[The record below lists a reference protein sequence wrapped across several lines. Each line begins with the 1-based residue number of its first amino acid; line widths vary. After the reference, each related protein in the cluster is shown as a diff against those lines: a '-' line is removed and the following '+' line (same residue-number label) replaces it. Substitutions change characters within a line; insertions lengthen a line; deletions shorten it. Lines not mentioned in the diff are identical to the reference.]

1 MILQHFWAKT
11 GLRGQFVFL
20 FLLISLVPLII
31 VSLLAYYYGVSALEN
46 TIGENLGQ
54 IAKEKL
60 VRADR
65 SILDRLSKIVPYIE
79 SLAPAVSQ
87 ANGKNSSELPLTVV
101 LLQINNELKDDI
113 RQLEGYAG
121 SYSKV
126 IITNLHRQ
134 VIQASNSSLYLQE
147 IHSDWWAMA
156 YNNGYGY
163 DQVGDVQYN
172 QETQH
177 HFLPATLPIRD
188 SKNQVVGILHVEI
201 TLPELSDLVEKT
213 GPEDG
218 VESDIQV
225 AIIDKTGKVISASPE
240 NNYSFGDDIEMSHA
254 AMKAINA
261 AKGSDEYYGYEMEE
275 EAEQISDLETHETM
289 KGEKK
294 VYGWARTRMWESNH
308 LLRDAQGNQNFEKW
322 TVLVSLPA
330 SIAFS
335 GITILTRQ
343 ILIFTMVICILI
355 IPIALIFSQRI
366 VTPIMRV
373 AIAARAI
380 GHGEFDQEIPIT
392 TNDEVGILAAEFN
405 AMRQNLKSAV
415 EKLMAEEKKMTAVV
429 DGLAEGLILV
439 DSKDHI
445 LHINPAAEYIL
456 EIEVPNSG
464 EVLTKVVE
472 DDQLTKIFKENK
484 DLIAENQVATSE
496 VTLNHKKDGQT
507 ILRVIAT
514 AFLDEVGDVL
524 GTVYL
529 FQDITRDKEID
540 QMKSDFIS
548 LVSHELRTPLTS
560 IIGFVSFILDGKTG
574 TINEKQR
581 DSLMRVH
588 RQSKRL
594 AALINDLLDIS
605 RIEAGRIEMKRE
617 PTSILEI
624 AKQRFDEIKP
634 QADEKSLQFS
644 LIAPDS
650 LPLTCGDG
658 ERIGQVLINLMGN
671 AIKFTPEKGR
681 VVLKLKSDGKII
693 HVEVIDNG
701 FGVPVENRQKVFEK
715 FYQHGD
721 IHTRQEGGTGLGLS
735 IAKSIVEVHGG
746 RIWVDD
752 GEGGRGSNFQFVLP
766 LVEIGDGETV

>member
-1 MILQHFWAKT
+1 MILQRLRAKT
-11 GLRGQFVFL
+11 GLRSQFVFL

-31 VSLLAYYYGVSALEN
+31 VSLLAYYYGVRALEN

-60 VRADR
+60 VQADR
-65 SILDRLSKIVPYIE
+65 SILDRLTNILSYIE
-79 SLAPAVSQ
+79 SIAPVVSQ
-87 ANGKNSSELPLTVV
+87 ANGNNSSELPLTVV

-121 SYSKV
+121 SQSKI

-134 VIQASNSSLYLQE
+134 IIQASNSSLYLQE
-147 IHSDWWAMA
+147 IDSDWWVTT

-163 DQVGDVQYN
+163 DQVGNVQYN
-172 QETQH
+172 QKTRL
-177 HFLPATLPIRD
+177 HFLPTSLPIRN
-188 SKNQVVGILHVEI
+188 SKGQVVGILHAEI
-201 TLPELSDLVEKT
+201 TLPELSDLVKKI

-225 AIIDKTGKVISASPE
+225 AIIDKTGKVISASRE

-275 EAEQISDLETHETM
+275 EVEQINDLETNETI

-294 VYGWARTRMWESNH
+294 VYGWARTRAWENNS
-308 LLRDAQGNQNFEKW
+308 LLREARGDRNFEKW

-343 ILIFTMVICILI
+343 ILIFTMIISILI
-355 IPIALIFSQRI
+355 IPIALFFSQRI
-366 VTPIMRV
+366 VTPIMQV
-373 AIAARAI
+373 ATAARAI

-392 TNDEVGILAAEFN
+392 TNDEVGILATEFN

-429 DGLAEGLILV
+429 NGLAEGLILV

-445 LHINPAAEYIL
+445 LHINPAAEHIL
-456 EIEVPNSG
+456 EIEEPNS
-464 EVLTKVVE
+464 EEILAKVIE
-472 DDQLTKIFKENK
+472 NDQLAKIFKEDK
-484 DLIAENQVATSE
+484 ELISENQVATSE
-496 VTLNHKKDGQT
+496 VTLNHKKDGQMV
-507 ILRVIAT
+507 LRVIST
-514 AFLDEVGDVL
+514 AFLDEVGEVL

-529 FQDITRDKEID
+529 FQNITRDKEID

-574 TINEKQR
+574 TINEKQH
-581 DSLMRVH
+581 DSLVRVH

-605 RIEAGRIEMKRE
+605 RIEAGRIEIKRE

-624 AKQRFDEIKP
+624 TKQRFDEIKP
-634 QADEKSLQFS
+634 QADEKELKFS
-644 LIAPDS
+644 LIVPDS
-650 LPLTCGDG
+650 LPLIFGDE
-658 ERIGQVLINLMGN
+658 ERIGQILTNLMGN

-681 VVLKLKSDGKII
+681 VAVKLKSDGKII
-693 HVEVIDNG
+693 HVEVIDDG
-701 FGVPVENRQKVFEK
+701 FGVPIENRQKVFEK

-721 IHTRQEGGTGLGLS
+721 IHTRQQGGTGLGLS

-766 LVEIGDGETV
+766 LVDIDEGATM

>member
-1 MILQHFWAKT
+1 MIFQRLRAKA

-20 FLLISLVPLII
+20 FLLISLIPLII

-60 VRADR
+60 VQADR
-65 SILDRLSKIVPYIE
+65 SLLDRLSSIESYIE
-79 SLAPAVSQ
+79 SIASAVSQ
-87 ANGKNSSELPLTVV
+87 ANGSNSSELPLTVV

-121 SYSKV
+121 PSSEI

-134 VIQASNSSLYLQE
+134 VIQSSNSSLYLQN
-147 IHSDWWAMA
+147 ISDDWWAEA
-156 YNNGYGY
+156 YNNNYGY
-163 DQVGDVQYN
+163 DRIGDVQYN
-172 QETQH
+172 QENH
-177 HFLPATLPIRD
+177 LHFLPIALPIRD
-188 SKNQVVGILHVEI
+188 SKSQIVGILQAKI
-201 TLPELSDLVEKT
+201 TLPELSVLVEKI
-213 GPEDG
+213 GPEDE

-225 AIIDKTGKVISASPE
+225 VIIDKTGKVVSAPRES
-240 NNYSFGDDIEMSHA
+240 NYNFGDDIEMSHA

-261 AKGSDEYYGYEMEE
+261 AKGNDEYYGYEMEE
-275 EAEQISDLETHETM
+275 ETEQISDLETNERI

-294 VYGWARTRMWESNH
+294 VYGWARTRTWEGSR
-308 LLRDAQGNQNFEKW
+308 LLPDALGGRNFEKW

-330 SIAFS
+330 SVAFS
-335 GITILTRQ
+335 GITILTKQ
-343 ILIFTMVICILI
+343 ILMFTLVICIVI

-373 AIAARAI
+373 AVAARAI

-415 EKLMAEEKKMTAVV
+415 GKLMAEEKKMTAVV
-429 DGLAEGLILV
+429 NGLAEGLILV
-439 DSKDHI
+439 DSENHI

-456 EIEVPNSG
+456 DIDARSSEKE
-464 EVLTKVVE
+464 LTQIIE
-472 DDQLTKIFKENK
+472 DDQLTKIFRENK
-484 DLIAENQVATSE
+484 DLIADNQVATSE
-496 VTLNHKKDGQT
+496 VTITHKKDGKT

-529 FQDITRDKEID
+529 FQNITRDKEID

-560 IIGFVSFILDGKTG
+560 IIGFVSFILDGKAG

-581 DSLMRVH
+581 DSLMRVY

-605 RIEAGRIEMKRE
+605 RIEAGRIEMKKE
-617 PTSILEI
+617 PTSVLEI
-624 AKQRFDEIKP
+624 IKQRFDEIKP

-650 LPLTCGDG
+650 LPLTYGDG

-681 VVLKLKSDGKII
+681 VVVKLKSDGKII
-693 HVEVIDNG
+693 HVEVIDDG
-701 FGVPVENRQKVFEK
+701 FGVPIENRQKVFEK
-715 FYQHGD
+715 FYQHDD
-721 IHTRQEGGTGLGLS
+721 IHTRQQGGTGLGLS

-766 LVEIGDGETV
+766 LVEMGYGATV

>member
-1 MILQHFWAKT
+1 MILQRLRAKT
-11 GLRGQFVFL
+11 GLRSQFVFL

-31 VSLLAYYYGVSALEN
+31 VSLLAYYYGVRALEN

-60 VRADR
+60 VQADR
-65 SILDRLSKIVPYIE
+65 SILDRLTNILSYIE
-79 SLAPAVSQ
+79 SIAPVVSQ
-87 ANGKNSSELPLTVV
+87 ANGNNSSELPLTVV

-121 SYSKV
+121 SQSKI

-134 VIQASNSSLYLQE
+134 IIQASNSSLYLQE
-147 IHSDWWAMA
+147 IDSDWWVTT

-163 DQVGDVQYN
+163 DQVGNVQYN
-172 QETQH
+172 QKTRL
-177 HFLPATLPIRD
+177 HFLPTSLPIRN
-188 SKNQVVGILHVEI
+188 SKGQVVGILHAEI
-201 TLPELSDLVEKT
+201 TLPELSDLVKKI

-225 AIIDKTGKVISASPE
+225 AIIDKTGKVISASRE

-275 EAEQISDLETHETM
+275 EVEQINDLETNETI

-294 VYGWARTRMWESNH
+294 VYGWARTRTWENNS
-308 LLRDAQGNQNFEKW
+308 LLREAQGDRNFEKW

-343 ILIFTMVICILI
+343 ILIFTMIISILI
-355 IPIALIFSQRI
+355 IPIALFFSQRI
-366 VTPIMRV
+366 VTPIMQV
-373 AIAARAI
+373 ATAARAI

-392 TNDEVGILAAEFN
+392 TNDEVGILATEFN

-429 DGLAEGLILV
+429 NGLAEGLILV
-439 DSKDHI
+439 DSKDLI

-456 EIEVPNSG
+456 EIEEPNSE
-464 EVLTKVVE
+464 EVLAKVIE
-472 DDQLTKIFKENK
+472 NDQLAKIFKEDK
-484 DLIAENQVATSE
+484 ELISENQVATSE
-496 VTLNHKKDGQT
+496 VTLNHKKDGQMV
-507 ILRVIAT
+507 LRVIST
-514 AFLDEVGDVL
+514 AFLDEVGEVL
-524 GTVYL
+524 GTVYS
-529 FQDITRDKEID
+529 FQNITRDKEID

-581 DSLMRVH
+581 DSLVRVH

-605 RIEAGRIEMKRE
+605 RIEAGRIEIKRE

-624 AKQRFDEIKP
+624 TKQRFDEIKP
-634 QADEKSLQFS
+634 QADEKELKFS
-644 LIAPDS
+644 LIVPDS
-650 LPLTCGDG
+650 LPLIFGDE
-658 ERIGQVLINLMGN
+658 ERIGQILTNLMGN

-681 VVLKLKSDGKII
+681 VAVKLKSDGKII
-693 HVEVIDNG
+693 HVEVIDDG
-701 FGVPVENRQKVFEK
+701 FGVPIENRQKVFEK

-721 IHTRQEGGTGLGLS
+721 IHTRQQGGTGLGLS

-766 LVEIGDGETV
+766 LVDIDEGATM

>member
-1 MILQHFWAKT
+1 MILQRLRAKT
-11 GLRGQFVFL
+11 GLRSQFVFL

-31 VSLLAYYYGVSALEN
+31 VSLLAYYYGVRALEN

-60 VRADR
+60 VQADR
-65 SILDRLSKIVPYIE
+65 SILDRLTNILSYIE
-79 SLAPAVSQ
+79 SIAPVVSQ
-87 ANGKNSSELPLTVV
+87 ANGNNSSELPLTVV

-121 SYSKV
+121 SQSKI

-134 VIQASNSSLYLQE
+134 IIQASNSSLYLQE
-147 IHSDWWAMA
+147 IDSDWWVTT

-163 DQVGDVQYN
+163 DQVGNVQYN
-172 QETQH
+172 QKTRL
-177 HFLPATLPIRD
+177 HFLPTSLPIRN
-188 SKNQVVGILHVEI
+188 SKGQVVGILHAEI
-201 TLPELSDLVEKT
+201 TLPELSDLVKKI

-225 AIIDKTGKVISASPE
+225 AIIDKTGKVISASRE

-275 EAEQISDLETHETM
+275 EVEQINDLETNETI

-294 VYGWARTRMWESNH
+294 VYGWARTRTWENNS
-308 LLRDAQGNQNFEKW
+308 LLREAQGDQNFEKW

-343 ILIFTMVICILI
+343 ILIFTMIISILI
-355 IPIALIFSQRI
+355 IPIALFFSQRI
-366 VTPIMRV
+366 VTPIMQV
-373 AIAARAI
+373 ATAARAI

-392 TNDEVGILAAEFN
+392 TNDEVGILATEFN

-429 DGLAEGLILV
+429 NGLAEGLILV

-456 EIEVPNSG
+456 EIEEPNSE
-464 EVLTKVVE
+464 EVLAKVIE
-472 DDQLTKIFKENK
+472 NDQLATIFKEDK
-484 DLIAENQVATSE
+484 ELISENQVATSE
-496 VTLNHKKDGQT
+496 VTLNHKKDGQMV
-507 ILRVIAT
+507 LRVIST
-514 AFLDEVGDVL
+514 AFLDEVGEVL
-524 GTVYL
+524 GTVYS
-529 FQDITRDKEID
+529 FQNITRDKEID

-574 TINEKQR
+574 TINEKQH
-581 DSLMRVH
+581 DSLVRVH

-605 RIEAGRIEMKRE
+605 RIEAGRIEIKRE

-624 AKQRFDEIKP
+624 TKQRFDEIKP
-634 QADEKSLQFS
+634 QADEKELKFS
-644 LIAPDS
+644 LIVPDS
-650 LPLTCGDG
+650 LPLIFGDE
-658 ERIGQVLINLMGN
+658 ERIGQILTNLMGN

-681 VVLKLKSDGKII
+681 VAVKLKSDGKII
-693 HVEVIDNG
+693 HVEVIDDG
-701 FGVPVENRQKVFEK
+701 FGVPIENRQKVFEK

-721 IHTRQEGGTGLGLS
+721 IHTRQQGGTGLGLS

-766 LVEIGDGETV
+766 LVDIDEGATM

>member
-1 MILQHFWAKT
+1 MILQRLRAKT

-60 VRADR
+60 VQADR
-65 SILDRLSKIVPYIE
+65 SILDRLTNIVSYIE
-79 SLAPAVSQ
+79 SIAPAVSQ
-87 ANGKNSSELPLTVV
+87 ANGNNSSELPLTVV

-121 SYSKV
+121 SQSKI

-134 VIQASNSSLYLQE
+134 IIQASNSSLYLQE
-147 IHSDWWAMA
+147 IHNDWWVTA

-163 DQVGDVQYN
+163 DHIEDVQYN
-172 QETQH
+172 QETQL
-177 HFLPATLPIRD
+177 HFLPTNLPIRN
-188 SKNQVVGILHVEI
+188 SKGQVVGILHAEI
-201 TLPELSDLVEKT
+201 TLPELSDLVKKI

-225 AIIDKTGKVISASPE
+225 AIIDKTGKVISASRE

-275 EAEQISDLETHETM
+275 EVEQINDLETNETI

-294 VYGWARTRMWESNH
+294 VYGWARTRTWENNS
-308 LLRDAQGNQNFEKW
+308 LLQEAQGDRNFEKW

-343 ILIFTMVICILI
+343 ILIFTMVISILI

-366 VTPIMRV
+366 VTPIMQV
-373 AIAARAI
+373 ATAARAI

-392 TNDEVGILAAEFN
+392 TNDEVGILATEFN

-429 DGLAEGLILV
+429 NGLAEGLVLV

-445 LHINPAAEYIL
+445 LHINPAAEHIL
-456 EIEVPNSG
+456 EIEAPNSE
-464 EVLTKVVE
+464 EVLAKVIE
-472 DDQLTKIFKENK
+472 NDQLAKIFKEDK
-484 DLIAENQVATSE
+484 ELISENQVATSE
-496 VTLNHKKDGQT
+496 ITLNHKTDGQMV
-507 ILRVIAT
+507 LRVIAT
-514 AFLDEVGDVL
+514 AFLDEVGEVL

-529 FQDITRDKEID
+529 FQNITRDKEID

-574 TINEKQR
+574 TINEKQH
-581 DSLMRVH
+581 DSLVRVH

-617 PTSILEI
+617 PTSILDI
-624 AKQRFDEIKP
+624 SKQRFDEIKP
-634 QADEKSLQFS
+634 QADEKELKFS

-650 LPLTCGDG
+650 LPLIFGDG

-681 VVLKLKSDGKII
+681 VFVKLKSDGKII
-693 HVEVIDNG
+693 HIEVIDDG
-701 FGVPVENRQKVFEK
+701 FGVPIENRQKVFEK

-721 IHTRQEGGTGLGLS
+721 IHTRQQGGTGLGLS

-752 GEGGRGSNFQFVLP
+752 GEGGRGSNFQFILP
-766 LVEIGDGETV
+766 LVDISEGATM

>member
-1 MILQHFWAKT
+1 
-11 GLRGQFVFL
+11 
-20 FLLISLVPLII
+20 
-31 VSLLAYYYGVSALEN
+31 
-46 TIGENLGQ
+46 
-54 IAKEKL
+54 
-60 VRADR
+60 
-65 SILDRLSKIVPYIE
+65 
-79 SLAPAVSQ
+79 
-87 ANGKNSSELPLTVV
+87 
-101 LLQINNELKDDI
+101 
-113 RQLEGYAG
+113 
-121 SYSKV
+121 
-126 IITNLHRQ
+126 
-134 VIQASNSSLYLQE
+134 
-147 IHSDWWAMA
+147 
-156 YNNGYGY
+156 
-163 DQVGDVQYN
+163 
-172 QETQH
+172 
-177 HFLPATLPIRD
+177 
-188 SKNQVVGILHVEI
+188 
-201 TLPELSDLVEKT
+201 
-213 GPEDG
+213 
-218 VESDIQV
+218 
-225 AIIDKTGKVISASPE
+225 
-240 NNYSFGDDIEMSHA
+240 
-254 AMKAINA
+254 
-261 AKGSDEYYGYEMEE
+261 
-275 EAEQISDLETHETM
+275 
-289 KGEKK
+289 
-294 VYGWARTRMWESNH
+294 
-308 LLRDAQGNQNFEKW
+308 
-322 TVLVSLPA
+322 
-330 SIAFS
+330 
-335 GITILTRQ
+335 
-343 ILIFTMVICILI
+343 
-355 IPIALIFSQRI
+355 
-366 VTPIMRV
+366 MRV